1 MRYAVFEYGCRSP
14 LAGEDVA
21 LEQMRRRIDF
31 WNALVAI
38 EQEHIV
44 RTRELLGANVA
55 DDRIAAF
62 RKELAELVAA
72 LRARSGTSAAERRD
86 LRTQIE
92 ALKASMKEAILE
104 ARQLRRQAVEERRAA
119 LSEIDPERKAAVKLA
134 RASAGLYWC
143 NADEVIALYE
153 EGRIRAMKN
162 GTSVGSREWRG
173 TGTVSVKY
181 QRGLAPADITADTRF
196 QIDPVDPQAWDHPCR
211 AVRRRLCRT
220 VARIR
225 VGSTERRTPVWLEV
239 PIVMHRPLPEDVL
252 IRTVKI
258 KRFRVGTEYRYKLL
272 ITVRGREPATLKR
285 SSEPRR
291 VAGICLDVRH
301 VVTGIHL
308 GDWVDTAGESGQL
321 VLPIEIVSQFDKI
334 DHIRSRI
341 DRNWNDMRAELL
353 AWLGT
358 TPIPDWLRDAT
369 KELRLW
375 SDYRRPL
382 QLVESWRAERFD
394 GDDAILAKLMAWRQ
408 RHIHLYSWTT
418 HLRDQVQTR
427 RREHYRLVASEL
439 ARRFDLIVL
448 ATADFGPSSAGTDDV
463 GDSSRRRTIAA
474 MGILK
479 RTLTRTCKR
488 EGVEI
493 RSVQPVPVQRVCPAC
508 GAADLAAADRTLLK
522 CQSCGQAF
530 DSGRVDAEAILR
542 LGLAASE

>member
-1 MRYAVFEYGCRSP
+1 MPYAVFEYGCRSP

-92 ALKASMKEAILE
+92 ALKASMKEAIRE

-119 LSEIDPERKAAVKLA
+119 LSEIDQERKATVKLA

-153 EGRIRAMKN
+153 EGRIRAMKK

-181 QRGLAPADITADTRF
+181 QRGLAPADIAADTRF

-239 PIVMHRPLPEDVL
+239 PIVMHRPLPDDVL
-252 IRTVKI
+252 SRAVKI

-272 ITVRGREPATLKR
+272 ITVRQQEPATLKR

-291 VAGICLDVRH
+291 VAGIYLDVRE

-308 GDWVDTAGESGQL
+308 GDWVDTAGESGRL
-321 VLPIEIVSQFDKI
+321 VLPIEIVSQFDKV

-341 DRNWNDMRAELL
+341 DRKWNEMRAELL

-358 TPIPDWLRDAT
+358 TPVPDWLRDAT
-369 KELRLW
+369 KELRQW
-375 SDYRRPL
+375 SDYRRPVKL
-382 QLVESWRAERFD
+382 LDSWLEQRFD
-394 GDDAILAKLMAWRQ
+394 GDDTILAKLMAWRQ
-408 RHIHLYSWTT
+408 RHVHLYSWTS

-448 ATADFGPSSAGTDDV
+448 AAADLGPSSAGTDDV
-463 GDSSRRRTIAA
+463 GDSSRKRTIAA
-474 MGILK
+474 MSILK
-479 RTLTRTCKR
+479 RTLTRTCER

-493 RSVQPVPVQRVCPAC
+493 RTVPPSPVQRVCPAC
-508 GAADLAAADRTLLK
+508 SAADLAAADGTLLT
-522 CQSCGQAF
+522 CQSCGQSF
-530 DSGRVDAEAILR
+530 DSGRVNAEAVLR
-542 LGLAASE
+542 LGLAGS